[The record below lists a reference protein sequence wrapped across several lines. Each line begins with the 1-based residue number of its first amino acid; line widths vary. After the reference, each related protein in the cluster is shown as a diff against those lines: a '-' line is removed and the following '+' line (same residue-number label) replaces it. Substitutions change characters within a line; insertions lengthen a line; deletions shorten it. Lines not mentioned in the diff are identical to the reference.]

1 VIQSL
6 AGQGYSAKLC
16 CRILGVAPAG
26 YFRWRRRVPTAAELR
41 RHWLT
46 GLISDIHVASRG
58 TYGRR
63 RIRAELVIGLQLIV
77 SRKLVARVMTEAGLH
92 GLPLRK
98 NRKRNVG
105 AEATCSDLVQR
116 DFHRDAPNRLWMTD
130 ITEHP
135 TREGKLY
142 CCVVLD
148 AHSRRVVGWSID
160 STSTVALVANALGM
174 AINNRQPASGAVV
187 HSDHGSQFTSWVFT
201 ERVRASGLM
210 PSMGRVG
217 DAFDNAVVESFWAR
231 MQTELL
237 NRRKWRTRVELAG
250 EIFEYLEI
258 FHNRQRRH
266 SSLGMLTP
274 VEYEK
279 AQTEFVSIA

>member
-1 VIQSL
+1 MIQSL

-187 HSDHGSQFTSWVFT
+187 HSDHGSQ
-201 ERVRASGLM
+201 G
-210 PSMGRVG
+210 G
-217 DAFDNAVVESFWAR
+217 
-231 MQTELL
+231 L
-237 NRRKWRTRVELAG
+237 NRSSQHLDHGGVAWERCGSDSVRSSYIAARFRRRGERRWRGVKIGSGSGRRSLA
-250 EIFEYLEI
+250 
-258 FHNRQRRH
+258 
-266 SSLGMLTP
+266 
-274 VEYEK
+274 
-279 AQTEFVSIA
+279 A

>member
-1 VIQSL
+1 MIQSL

-26 YFRWRRRVPTAAELR
+26 YFRWRCRVPTAAELR
-41 RHWLT
+41 RHWLA
-46 GLISDIHVASRG
+46 GLILDIHVASRG

-63 RIRAELVIGLQLIV
+63 RIRAELVIGRQLNV
-77 SRKLVARVMTEAGLH
+77 SMKLVARVMTEAGLR
-92 GLPLRK
+92 GLPLGRG
-98 NRKRNVG
+98 RKRRGG

-130 ITEHP
+130 ITEHA

-160 STSTVALVANALGM
+160 TTPTAALVSNALGM
-174 AINNRQPASGAVV
+174 AVTHRQPATGAVV

-201 ERVRASGLM
+201 ERVRETGLM

-274 VEYEK
+274 VEYEN
-279 AQTEFVSIA
+279 AQKGFVHIA

>member
-1 VIQSL
+1 MIQSL
-6 AGQGYSAKLC
+6 AGQRYSAKLC

-77 SRKLVARVMTEAGLH
+77 SRKLVARVMTEAGLR

-105 AEATCSDLVQR
+105 AEARCSDLVQR

-174 AINNRQPASGAVV
+174 AITNRQPASGAVV
-187 HSDHGSQFTSWVFT
+187 HSDHGSQ
-201 ERVRASGLM
+201 G
-210 PSMGRVG
+210 
-217 DAFDNAVVESFWAR
+217 
-231 MQTELL
+231 
-237 NRRKWRTRVELAG
+237 
-250 EIFEYLEI
+250 
-258 FHNRQRRH
+258 
-266 SSLGMLTP
+266 
-274 VEYEK
+274 
-279 AQTEFVSIA
+279 